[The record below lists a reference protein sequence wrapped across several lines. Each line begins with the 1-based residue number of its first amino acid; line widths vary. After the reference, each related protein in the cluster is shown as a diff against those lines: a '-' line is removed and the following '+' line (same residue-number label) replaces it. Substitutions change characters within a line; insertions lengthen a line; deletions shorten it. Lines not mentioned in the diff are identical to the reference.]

1 MTDRTDDELID
12 TALASVTPKQWTR
25 LWRALEAVPA
35 ESEHASLGGG
45 ERIEVIDDEE
55 RSVTQMPYV
64 IYRETVDELTSALY
78 KAGLVV
84 PFNWPDWHGLEQARR
99 DAVAGDLSADDAVR
113 LITAT
118 VRSDRFIDGAISV
131 ALAEG
136 SLQGAVGRLNR
147 WVDEGRAN

>member
-1 MTDRTDDELID
+1 
-12 TALASVTPKQWTR
+12 
-25 LWRALEAVPA
+25 
-35 ESEHASLGGG
+35 
-45 ERIEVIDDEE
+45 
-55 RSVTQMPYV
+55 MPYV

-84 PFNWPDWHGLEQARR
+84 PFNWPDWRGLEQARR

-147 WVDEGRAN
+147 WVDEVRAN